1 MKRLLALHHA
11 VGHVGVF
18 LSVLGVESR
27 DLPVISTGSSVYCL
41 QKVLGLEPCNKNK
54 RSFNKG
60 YVGVSSRQQPAA
72 PQKKSEHESE
82 RNCFFVVFL
91 PGFYP
96 HAGCIR
102 RSLVCNI
109 LLVTPWL
116 ESPRYLRA
124 SIGLASL
131 PPLSRHHTVHG
142 SPISHSASRPPNRAG
157 ETNTL
162 TARCRTPSFW
172 QSSPPSGGYRAR
184 CCGSATRSRRSRR
197 GSAMHGTV
205 LSGKTA

>member
-41 QKVLGLEPCNKNK
+41 PKVLGLEPCNQNK

-82 RNCFFVVFL
+82 RNLFFCVVFTR
-91 PGFYP
+91 F
-96 HAGCIR
+96 
-102 RSLVCNI
+102 
-109 LLVTPWL
+109 
-116 ESPRYLRA
+116 
-124 SIGLASL
+124 L
-131 PPLSRHHTVHG
+131 PPCWLHPSLTGLQH
-142 SPISHSASRPPNRAG
+142 SPCYPLVRIAKIPLGQHWFGLFATLEPPPHCPREPYQPFSLAASQ
-157 ETNTL
+157 L
-162 TARCRTPSFW
+162 
-172 QSSPPSGGYRAR
+172 
-184 CCGSATRSRRSRR
+184 RR
-197 GSAMHGTV
+197 
-205 LSGKTA
+205 